1 MTAIKQAN
9 SSHLSSSILAPN
21 MWKSREQ
28 QRTGGFQNSPSHV
41 TYETSRARC
50 SSARNE
56 GALIIFFCFPA
67 AGCAHQQRTVH
78 PAATFREP
86 AQPCQRPALAIV
98 KICRCYI
105 CAISVGLL
113 YLDRLITR
121 RSIRPSPPPSKRPFL
136 LFCYIV
142 YTSPLKQVNYT
153 PICQVFLALA
163 ILLERWYAV

>member
-21 MWKSREQ
+21 MWKSRE

-67 AGCAHQQRTVH
+67 GCAHQQRTVH
-78 PAATFREP
+78 PATFREP
-86 AQPCQRPALAIV
+86 AQPCQRPAFAIV

-121 RSIRPSPPPSKRPFL
+121 RSIPPSPPPSKRPFL
-136 LFCYIV
+136 LFCYTAV
-142 YTSPLKQVNYT
+142 YSP
-153 PICQVFLALA
+153 P
-163 ILLERWYAV
+163 